1 MKWFYNLMGLKDKM
15 AEQEAKRLEA
25 KKPTKPKPAPVKEE
39 PKPQPAPVQIPKP
52 VKTQSGLTS
61 DDAAFI
67 IAKLR
72 QAEYK
77 GSEFEQFYTIMT
89 KLQKL
94 L

>member
-1 MKWFYNLMGLKDKM
+1 MKWFYNFMGLKDKI
-15 AEQEAKRLEA
+15 AKQEANRLVT
-25 KKPTKPKPAPVKEE
+25 KKTKPAPVKEQ
-39 PKPQPAPVQIPKP
+39 PKIQPAEVQLPKQ
-52 VKTQSGLTS
+52 VKTQSGLTKE
-61 DDAAFI
+61 DAAFI

>member
-1 MKWFYNLMGLKDKM
+1 MGLKDKM
-15 AEQEAKRLEA
+15 AEQEARRLET
-25 KKPTKPKPAPVKEE
+25 KKPKPAPVKEQ
-39 PKPQPAPVQIPKP
+39 PKPQPEPVQIPKQ
-52 VKTQSGLTS
+52 VKTQSGLTKE
-61 DDAAFI
+61 DAAFI

>member
-15 AEQEAKRLEA
+15 AEQEARRLET
-25 KKPTKPKPAPVKEE
+25 KKPKPAPVKEQ
-39 PKPQPAPVQIPKP
+39 PKPQPEPVQIPKQ
-52 VKTQSGLTS
+52 VKTQSGLTKE
-61 DDAAFI
+61 DAAFI

>member
-1 MKWFYNLMGLKDKM
+1 MGLKDKV
-15 AEQEAKRLEA
+15 AEQEAKRLKA
-25 KKPTKPKPAPVKEE
+25 KKQSTPIPPPKPE
-39 PKPQPAPVQIPKP
+39 PKPEPIKVTKP
-52 VKTQSGLTS
+52 VKTGNDLTKE
-61 DDAAFI
+61 DAQFI

-77 GSEFEQFYTIMT
+77 GSEFEQFYNIMT